1 MGLLKKAFNSLFGR
15 PQTIIESN
23 PTSSLPAESAIA
35 ISNDKFEMAP
45 GRKLSQEEQIEE
57 NKYTISKLDP
67 KLMLVIDMIDEL
79 YPEQSALQTIAEEPT
94 LMRAWLAH
102 IVYKEN
108 INNFYTLISGSNANL
123 IDPAIL
129 VPKSK
134 RPPPKP
140 RKVKCLK
147 DLPLQKSLLN

>member
-1 MGLLKKAFNSLFGR
+1 MGLLKKAFNSLFSK
-15 PQTIIESN
+15 PQIVTESI
-23 PTSSLPAESAIA
+23 PSSSIPVEPITAIP
-35 ISNDKFEMAP
+35 NDKFEMAP

-94 LMRAWLAH
+94 LMRSWLAH

-108 INNFYTLISGSNANL
+108 INNFYTLISGMNPNL
-123 IDPAIL
+123 IDPVIL

-134 RPPPKP
+134 RPLPKP

-147 DLPLQKSLLN
+147 DLPLQRSLLN